1 MITEK
6 HIYLFKAKSK
16 HSFCVT
22 PACNAELRR
31 RVAISKLAGLTVSK
45 DPQSSE
51 LVIHVINEADIRI
64 KSNK

>member
-6 HIYLFKAKSK
+6 NIYLFKIKSK
-16 HSFCVT
+16 IYFGVIR
-22 PACNAELRR
+22 AELRR